1 MKKTSLAILGGRPL
15 RTKPFPRHP
24 VLGKEERGQVASVL
38 KSGLLSGF
46 IANAGPA
53 FLGGPK
59 TQLLE
64 NEICRY
70 FKVPYAVAMNS
81 ATSAL
86 HAALAALGIG
96 PGDEVIVTPYTM
108 SASASVILMQQAIP
122 VFADIDE
129 KTFCLDPKSI
139 LKKITP
145 RTRALVV
152 VHLFGQPAPMEE
164 ILRIAQQHHLAVIED
179 CAQSPGA
186 RFQEKY
192 VGTLGHIGVFSL
204 NQHKTITTGEG
215 GFAIT
220 RDEKLAMRLRLVRN
234 HGEVV
239 TDHLNVDFDP
249 GPVLGW
255 NYRITELDAAVGVA
269 QFRKLDYLNRHRI
282 RLAEFLI
289 KEFSK
294 IKGFTSP
301 YCRPYSSHVYFLLA
315 LKYDE
320 AATGIPRDLFIK
332 AVNTEGIS
340 MGAGYVRPIY
350 LDRIYRERK
359 IYLRSGFPFDLA
371 PDYQQGDCPV
381 AEEMYF
387 KKLVTTNLCRYPL
400 SIDDMKDVVQ
410 AVRKVL
416 DQSKQLLIWAKS
428 R

>member
-1 MKKTSLAILGGRPL
+1 MKKTSLAILGGKPL
-15 RTKPFPRHP
+15 RTKPFQPHP
-24 VLGKEERGQVASVL
+24 VIGKEERDQVASVL
-38 KSGLLSGF
+38 RTGLLSGF

-64 NEICRY
+64 SEIGRY
-70 FKVPYAVAMNS
+70 FKVPYVVAMNS

-86 HAALAALGIG
+86 HAALAALEIG

-108 SASASVILMQQAIP
+108 SASASAILMQQAIP

-139 LKKITP
+139 LKKITS

-164 ILRIAQQHHLAVIED
+164 ILGIAKQHHLRVVED

-186 RFQEKY
+186 RFGGKY
-192 VGTLGHIGVFSL
+192 VGTLGDIGVFSL

-220 RDEKLAMRLRLVRN
+220 RDKKLAMRLRLVRN

-239 TDHLNVDFDP
+239 IDHLKVDFDP

-269 QFRKLDYLNRHRI
+269 QFRKLDHLNGHRI
-282 RLAEFLI
+282 RLAEFLSE
-289 KEFSK
+289 EFSK
-294 IKGFTSP
+294 IKGFSP
-301 YCRPYSSHVYFLLA
+301 PYRRPRSSHVYFLLA

-320 AATGIPRDLFIK
+320 KVAGIPRDLFVK
-332 AVNTEGIS
+332 AVNAEGIS
-340 MGAGYVRPIY
+340 MGSGYVRPIY
-350 LDRIYRERK
+350 LDRAYRERK
-359 IYLRSGFPFDLA
+359 IYPRSSFPFDSA
-371 PDYQQGDCPV
+371 PDYRRGDCPV
-381 AEEMYF
+381 AEEMHF
-387 KKLVTTNLCRYPL
+387 RKLITTNLCRYPL
-400 SIDDMKDVVQ
+400 SIDDMKDVV
-410 AVRKVL
+410 AGVRKVL
-416 DQSKQLLIWAKS
+416 DHSEQLLARERS